1 MTPSRILVFGNP
13 RVRSDSIPPKIL
25 PELKKQFPNIKF
37 ETMDPTEI
45 INQNEEELWILDTAE
60 GIDEVRIINDPA
72 MLNRQKR
79 TSVHD
84 YDLALDIKLLSRLG
98 KLKKIK
104 IIAVPNNM
112 KRQEALHKVTQLLN
126 AS

>member
-25 PELKKQFPNIKF
+25 PELKKLFPNIKF

-45 INQNEEELWILDTAE
+45 INQNEEELWILDVAE

-104 IIAVPNNM
+104 II
-112 KRQEALHKVTQLLN
+112 
-126 AS
+126 

>member
-25 PELKKQFPNIKF
+25 PELKKLFPNIKF